1 MSRSI
6 LCRKSCQTRHGGD
19 WVWSPA
25 RAYLAGDDNDAVKVP
40 PVLERVGDF
49 VQFPGEPFNE
59 DAGEANGPG
68 SHAVKEGQKAK

>member
-1 MSRSI
+1 M
-6 LCRKSCQTRHGGD
+6 
-19 WVWSPA
+19 
-25 RAYLAGDDNDAVKVP
+25 
-40 PVLERVGDF
+40 LERVGDF